1 MINYIYRLFRDWQ
14 GDVLAVPGRAIAFFG
29 LLFLCFMPLVTQ
41 NSYILQTLTFTS
53 IFAIYAASWDLLSG
67 FTGQMN
73 LGHGAFFTVGAY
85 SAALLNLKFGLPP
98 WVTIPVGALL
108 TAPVSLF
115 FGFPALRVRGA
126 YLILI
131 TLCIPII
138 LTGVVFAF
146 PGFTGGE
153 LGLSGIARLST
164 SRLFDYYLVLFVMIA
179 CALLMWKLTD
189 AKSKLIRFG
198 IFLHAIREDEITAR
212 ASGIDTTKYK
222 LLAFC
227 LSGFFA
233 GLSGSLYA
241 HFIRIAGPSTL
252 DVWFSIQPVMWAI
265 FGGMVTIS
273 GPIVGVYLLY
283 PLAEFL
289 RIIPELR
296 MLIFSSVIMLLILFM
311 PKGLTVKVREEIEEE
326 CPRCKVI
333 NVITRRFCRACYSPL
348 HPDTAIKESKNG

>member
-1 MINYIYRLFRDWQ
+1 MKAYAYRLFRNWQ
-14 GDVLAVPGRAIAFFG
+14 GDVLAIPGRAIAFFG
-29 LLFLCFMPLVTQ
+29 LLLLFFIPLVTQ
-41 NSYILQTLTFTS
+41 NPYILRVLTFTS

-67 FTGQMN
+67 FTGLLT
-73 LGHGAFFTVGAY
+73 LGHGAFFAIGAY
-85 SAALLNLKFGLPP
+85 SAALLNLRLGLPP
-98 WVTIPVGALL
+98 WATIPIGALIAVPAAL
-108 TAPVSLF
+108 II
-115 FGFPALRVRGA
+115 GFPALRVRGT

-131 TLCIPII
+131 TLCVPII
-138 LTGVVFAF
+138 LTGVVLAF
-146 PGFTGGE
+146 SNFTGGE

-164 SRLFDYYLVLFVMIA
+164 SRLFDYYLVLAVMIS

-189 AKSKLIRFG
+189 AKSKLIRLG

-233 GLSGSLYA
+233 GLAGSLYA
-241 HFIRIAGPSTL
+241 HSIRIAGPSTL
-252 DVWFSIQPVMWAI
+252 EVWFSIQPVMWAI
-265 FGGMVTIS
+265 FGGTATIN

-296 MLIFSSVIMLLILFM
+296 TLIFALVIILLILFM
-311 PKGLTVKVREEIEEE
+311 PRGLTVRVREEIERQ

-333 NVITRRFCRACYSPL
+333 NVITRRSCRACYSPL
-348 HPDTAIKESKNG
+348 HLDEGESKNG